1 MNSEFLIDESK
12 LAQESLP
19 YLTGTYIAYLI
30 TSNMGLTAALVHM
43 AIWNYNDIKE
53 GWSFASPS
61 NIKKMFTKDFWL
73 FWKNEETPEQRLQRK
88 INDPDLD
95 PHYKLMLKNKYKECP
110 QWWWLSVALAS
121 FAVGL
126 GCLYVMKVSQQ
137 WDLDALVAFTDKHL
151 VDTTMVGLHLG
162 HDYHHGLHAVPGR
175 TDGLDR
181 IPVQHSAN
189 LSDACRIHVSRSTA
203 CQFLLHMLHLQ
214 LSPAGTAAWQGH
226 EIGSSQ
232 CEARTEH
239 AD

>member
-1 MNSEFLIDESK
+1 MYYGNLWESQNFPFLSQLLFNGTDSNSTSYSTYNQSLVLNSEFLIDESK

-88 INDPDLD
+88 INNPDLD

-126 GCLYVMKVSQQ
+126 GCLYVMKVSHHMFLT
-137 WDLDALVAFTDKHL
+137 WLVAFTDNSISPHS
-151 VDTTMVGLHLG
+151 
-162 HDYHHGLHAVPGR
+162 
-175 TDGLDR
+175 DGG
-181 IPVQHSAN
+181 
-189 LSDACRIHVSRSTA
+189 VSSWP
-203 CQFLLHMLHLQ
+203 Q
-214 LSPAGTAAWQGH
+214 LSPQ
-226 EIGSSQ
+226 SS
-232 CEARTEH
+232 CYSWAHRW
-239 AD
+239 A